1 MEENTFRFI
10 DLQKSEVAIRGVLS
24 EKVFLEIS
32 KNSQQ
37 NTCVL
42 ELRPATLLKKKLWHR
57 CFPMNFVKF
66 RRTRFFTERLRLLL
80 MKFIVLLVIASKI
93 VNKQTNKFTQTKA

>member
-57 CFPMNFVKF
+57 CFPMNFAKF
-66 RRTRFFTERLRLLL
+66 LRTPFSYNTSGDYF
-80 MKFIVLLVIASKI
+80 
-93 VNKQTNKFTQTKA
+93 